1 MVNYLSSLS
10 QPLSRLSQPRKTVM
24 GKAFLF
30 VSILIAAVGALALH
44 WVSLAIILILIEAL
58 GLVSGAILLRS
69 HSFAEFFEYLRRHA
83 D

>member
-1 MVNYLSSLS
+1 
-10 QPLSRLSQPRKTVM
+10 M

-30 VSILIAAVGALALH
+30 VSVLMAAVGALALH

-58 GLVSGAILLRS
+58 GLVLGAILLRS